1 MGTDAHHPWQ
11 FEFIDLALVA
21 ALTAKIPPERIVN
34 FMPLTKLRAWVEKC
48 GMRKLAAG
56 MEVESGGCDN
66 QSNGAS
72 SSAGPQSH
80 TESERLGRREEGVA
94 THPTFPRSAF
104 LYAAMHFHAPL
115 CRG

>member
-1 MGTDAHHPWQ
+1 
-11 FEFIDLALVA
+11 
-21 ALTAKIPPERIVN
+21 LTAKIPPERIVN

-80 TESERLGRREEGVA
+80 TESERLGSERKELRHILPSRA
-94 THPTFPRSAF
+94 ARSFMGDAF
-104 LYAAMHFHAPL
+104 FCAPL
-115 CRG
+115 CRE